1 MLQYSKLDYNS
12 KFAEEEEQRNKAQQE
27 LNKINKR
34 NLDRKKVY
42 ILNKHIFPSMANLIL
57 FFEYLAKDSGLK
69 EMFEDDVKELFGYIK
84 KSPDAEKREDEDD
97 ADYTMRNAILRRFL
111 ESIFLRLDFAKN
123 PNDFRFDLL
132 EEIYDIFTRC
142 FYSILLSKNL
152 GKIPN
157 DITNSIEL
165 IGYLTKLH
173 ARNYKVEN
181 KKKILIKNQTVQLL
195 LILRNK
201 KSNKI

>member
-1 MLQYSKLDYNS
+1 M
-12 KFAEEEEQRNKAQQE
+12 
-27 LNKINKR
+27 
-34 NLDRKKVY
+34 RKY
-42 ILNKHIFPSMANLIL
+42 
-57 FFEYLAKDSGLK
+57 
-69 EMFEDDVKELFGYIK
+69 
-84 KSPDAEKREDEDD
+84 DAE
-97 ADYTMRNAILRRFL
+97 YTMRNAILRRFL

-195 LILRNK
+195 LILLNK

>member
-84 KSPDAEKREDEDD
+84 KSPDAEK
-97 ADYTMRNAILRRFL
+97 
-111 ESIFLRLDFAKN
+111 
-123 PNDFRFDLL
+123 
-132 EEIYDIFTRC
+132 
-142 FYSILLSKNL
+142 
-152 GKIPN
+152 
-157 DITNSIEL
+157 
-165 IGYLTKLH
+165 
-173 ARNYKVEN
+173 
-181 KKKILIKNQTVQLL
+181 
-195 LILRNK
+195 
-201 KSNKI
+201 

>member
-1 MLQYSKLDYNS
+1 
-12 KFAEEEEQRNKAQQE
+12 
-27 LNKINKR
+27 
-34 NLDRKKVY
+34 
-42 ILNKHIFPSMANLIL
+42 MANLIL

-84 KSPDAEKREDEDD
+84 KSPDAEKWEDEDD
-97 ADYTMRNAILRRFL
+97 ADYRERINIMRKYDAEYTMRNAILRRFL

-132 EEIYDIFTRC
+132 EEIYDIFTRF

-152 GKIPN
+152 AKIPN

-195 LILRNK
+195 LILLNK